1 MIHKLLLLVCFAAL
15 AACHPPPEP
24 PVHTAT
30 TATAC
35 DDGNPCT
42 AVAEL
47 GPVALH
53 VFELRAG
60 AVLPELAAAAA
71 DHTERLLDMVA
82 VPAELV
88 ANVCE
93 GGDPGPAPLIEHALI
108 IGRQRPDRAASQQV
122 VKLARISH
130 SPRSTVWLC

>member
-1 MIHKLLLLVCFAAL
+1 MIHKLLLLVCLAAL

-24 PVHTAT
+24 PTPTAT

-60 AVLPELAAAAA
+60 GVLPELAAAAT
-71 DHTERLLDMVA
+71 DHVGEVTDMVA
-82 VPAELV
+82 MPAELV
-88 ANVCE
+88 VNVCE
-93 GGDPGPAPLIEHALI
+93 GGDPGRAPLLEHALI
-108 IGRQRPDRAASQQV
+108 IGRQRPDRAVSQAV
-122 VKLARISH
+122 VDLARISH